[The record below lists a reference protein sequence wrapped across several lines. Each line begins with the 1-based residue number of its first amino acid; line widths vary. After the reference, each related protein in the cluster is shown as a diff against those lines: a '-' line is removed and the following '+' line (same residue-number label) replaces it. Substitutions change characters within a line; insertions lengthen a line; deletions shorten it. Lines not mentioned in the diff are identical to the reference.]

1 MATKGGKIATM
12 PTAKT
17 ALPSCLNVGILWGH
31 GSIASTA
38 AAAVDA
44 LRAMNMLAAMRPGGA
59 QPVVRWFWLRVPQE
73 RDATPPPVPGADLG
87 PDALDVVVIPGW
99 LVPTG
104 PQLREISQRYSQH
117 FGAMLRGH
125 LQRGGLVAALF
136 NGSSLLAHCGLL
148 AGRKAALPWVFAP
161 SIVLQSSESGAKTAD
176 VAEVIWQRERTW
188 QRDGA
193 LWTTA
198 SLQDT
203 LAAMLD
209 LLAQTPAAELA
220 QAASHALLFDPQRQL
235 TATTAMETPTGHPLA
250 AGALEQALAAG
261 PPQRTLQ
268 PAGHGP
274 GRRHQPAHLAAL
286 VCPGAWENTAGLPAP
301 AAHGPGPGAAAD
313 HLPHGGRCGAAM
325 RPQRHGQFSQ
335 GVHPRGGGDARGLP
349 PALQAAHIA
358 QAVAGAAGAAW
369 RRRAGVG
376 RPMAFAV
383 ASGCLRQRRRR

>member
-1 MATKGGKIATM
+1 M

-31 GSIASTA
+31 GSVASTA
-38 AAAVDA
+38 AAALDA
-44 LRAMNMLAAMRPGGA
+44 LRAMNMLAAMCPGGA
-59 QPVVRWFWLRVPQE
+59 QPVVRWFWLRMPQE
-73 RDATPPPVPGADLG
+73 RDAAPPPVPGADLG
-87 PDALDVVVIPGW
+87 PEALDVVVIPGW

-125 LQRGGLVAALF
+125 LQRGGQVAALF

-220 QAASHALLFDPQRQL
+220 QAASHALLFDP
-235 TATTAMETPTGHPLA
+235 
-250 AGALEQALAAG
+250 
-261 PPQRTLQ
+261 
-268 PAGHGP
+268 
-274 GRRHQPAHLAAL
+274 
-286 VCPGAWENTAGLPAP
+286 
-301 AAHGPGPGAAAD
+301 
-313 HLPHGGRCGAAM
+313 
-325 RPQRHGQFSQ
+325 
-335 GVHPRGGGDARGLP
+335 
-349 PALQAAHIA
+349 
-358 QAVAGAAGAAW
+358 
-369 RRRAGVG
+369 
-376 RPMAFAV
+376 
-383 ASGCLRQRRRR
+383 

>member
-1 MATKGGKIATM
+1 M

-17 ALPSCLNVGILWGH
+17 APPSCLNVGILWGH

-44 LRAMNMLAAMRPGGA
+44 LRAMNMLAAMRPRGA
-59 QPVVRWFWLRVPQE
+59 QPVVRWFWLRMPQE
-73 RDATPPPVPGADLG
+73 RDAAPPPVPGADLG

-250 AGALEQALAAG
+250 AGALEQARRWLQDHRNEPYSLEATARAAATS
-261 PPQRTLQ
+261 PRTLLRWFAQ
-268 PAGHGP
+268 VHGETPQDYLHRLRMAQAQALLQTTYLTVDDVAQQCGYNDTGSFRKVFTRVAG
-274 GRRHQPAHLAAL
+274 
-286 VCPGAWENTAGLPAP
+286 VTPGAY
-301 AAHGPGPGAAAD
+301 
-313 HLPHGGRCGAAM
+313 
-325 RPQRHGQFSQ
+325 
-335 GVHPRGGGDARGLP
+335 
-349 PALQAAHIA
+349 
-358 QAVAGAAGAAW
+358 
-369 RRRAGVG
+369 
-376 RPMAFAV
+376 
-383 ASGCLRQRRRR
+383 RQRFKLRTSRKQWLGRQGLSGDDGPV